1 MKKGL
6 LSILAGALL
15 VVGCQNYDDQFSAL
29 ETQINALASTV
40 AGLSQVQSDLSSL
53 SGTVASLASTV
64 NGLGSQIDTAVAD
77 GLSDIQADITAIE
90 AAVADVASSEEV
102 ASLQSAVDSSQD
114 DLDQLLAN
122 SSVFNNS
129 IVINSESTANLYAAM
144 GSAINIVNGDV
155 TIDVSADMTQAT
167 VQTVVDN
174 ILNIVGDLSYTAA
187 ASTIAETTFN
197 NLSGVES
204 ITAKQGGGYEFK
216 ALTSATNVV
225 LNNDY
230 KSTVDIIHFGA
241 LTSVT
246 TISDDGGTAG
256 TIAFDKATEF
266 HLTSL
271 TRYPGNNLNIEI
283 DKGGVLAMGAL
294 TDNDATGKAVGS
306 GYSLT
311 VKGPASLDIS
321 KISDGTITA
330 EDVASLTVSNFIG
343 NLDVN
348 SGVET
353 LNGTGIVDMALDGG
367 VDLETVTIS
376 GALDSDIALTTADA
390 AGPDVTFTSVHTD
403 LTTVS
408 LSGVLGAISVT
419 SASNLESL
427 TVSADLNGSSLT
439 ATGNNDLVTVNVNGA
454 KVGDVTI
461 QNNTDLETL
470 TLDHTTDLATADTG
484 ATVSITGNTNM
495 TSLTF
500 KADDVDSLTVTGNTQ
515 LTTVDF
521 TDLKDLGTSTTATVA
536 ISNNKL
542 TATSSKDAYDTAP
555 TTSDTG
561 TYASTSGMAT
571 LETYLTA
578 AMAATGARTIG
589 VYFDTIEQ
597 AQSQASATAAY
608 ADDTHTDAVTGTG
621 VNAVAYA
628 VTTASSG
635 TDVSQAISYVFRA
648 KVNVLYGYPAL
659 GSGEGV
665 TMTLVQG
672 AAQVSTEH
680 KQSATGNT
688 TVDQLIASMNADT
701 TLGSNISLTAARD
714 SYAES
719 YNLISYTDSAG
730 AAETTATADSNNG
743 KTVLWS
749 LGTVTGTAVLGSNST
764 TAQIATAVAAA
775 MTGTV
780 VDGVG
785 YGAVGSGNAIVLN
798 RVVSNTTNVD
808 LGKNTS
814 AFPTIAFDLG
824 NATFTTVDFATGVNT
839 NSTGVNSDFY
849 LNVTG
854 TDVNGLRVTVT
865 NNSTAVALSV
875 TSITTV
881 GTAGAF
887 DEAGSTAVA
896 TLLASGTNMEHNPA
910 VVSAF
915 ADISSATAAS
925 TATKNRISWLG

>member
-1 MKKGL
+1 
-6 LSILAGALL
+6 LASALL

-53 SGTVASLASTV
+53 AGTVNSLASTV
-64 NGLGSQIDTAVAD
+64 NGLGSQIDTAVSD
-77 GLSDIQADITAIE
+77 GLADIQADIDAIE
-90 AAVADVASSEEV
+90 TAVADVASSEEV
-102 ASLQSAVDSSQD
+102 SSLSDAVAESQT

-129 IVINSESTANLYAAM
+129 IVINSEATADLYAAM
-144 GSAINIVNGDV
+144 GTAINIVNGDV
-155 TIDVSADMTQAT
+155 TIEVSTDMTQAT

-174 ILNIVGDLSYTAA
+174 ILNIVGNLTYEAT
-187 ASTIAETTFN
+187 ASTVAETTFN
-197 NLSGVES
+197 NLSGVGS

-216 ALTSATNVV
+216 ALKSATAVV

-241 LTSVT
+241 LTTVSS
-246 TISDDGGTAG
+246 IADDGGVAG
-256 TIAFDKATEF
+256 TIAFDKAAEF

-294 TDNDATGKAVGS
+294 TDNDATGLKAVGS
-306 GYSLT
+306 TYALT
-311 VKGPASLDIS
+311 VKGPAALDIS
-321 KISDGTITA
+321 KITDGTITV

-343 NLDVN
+343 KLDVN

-353 LNGTGIVDMALDGG
+353 LNGTGIVEIDLVGG
-367 VDLETVTIS
+367 VDLDTVTIS
-376 GALDSDIALTTADA
+376 GALDSDAALTTADT
-390 AGPDVTFTSVHTD
+390 AGPAIAFTSVHTD
-403 LTTVS
+403 LTTAS
-408 LSGVLGAISVT
+408 LSGVLGAISAV
-419 SASNLESL
+419 SAANLESL

-439 ATGNNDLVTVNVNGA
+439 ATGNNDLTTVNVNGA

-470 TLDHTTDLATADTG
+470 ILDHTSDFATGDTG
-484 ATVSITGNTNM
+484 ATISITGNTNM

-500 KADDVDSLTVTGNTQ
+500 SADDVDSLTVTGNTQ
-515 LTTVDF
+515 LTTLDF
-521 TDLKDLGTSTTATVA
+521 TGLADLGTSTTATVA
-536 ISNNKL
+536 ISGNKL
-542 TATSSKDAYDTAP
+542 VATTSKDAYDATTTTDTGAY
-555 TTSDTG
+555 TTS
-561 TYASTSGMAT
+561 SGMGT
-571 LETYLTA
+571 LTTYLTA

-589 VYFDTIEQ
+589 VYFDTVET
-597 AQSQASATAAY
+597 AQSQASAAAAY

-628 VTTASSG
+628 VTTGATG
-635 TDVSQAISYVFRA
+635 TDVSQSISYVFRA

-672 AAQVSTEH
+672 PAQVSTQH
-680 KQSATGNT
+680 VKDAANT
-688 TVDQLIASMNADT
+688 TVDLLIAAISADT
-701 TLGSNISLTAARD
+701 SLGSNISLTAARD

-719 YNLISYTDSAG
+719 YNLISYTDATG
-730 AAETTATADSNNG
+730 AAENTATADANNG

-749 LGTVTGTAVLGSNST
+749 LGSVTGTAVLGSNST

-785 YGAVGSGNAIVLN
+785 YGAVRSGNAIVLN

-839 NSTGVNSDFY
+839 NSTGAGSDFN
-849 LNVTG
+849 LSVTG
-854 TDVNGLRVTVT
+854 TDVNGLRVTIK

-887 DEAGSTAVA
+887 DAAGTAAAA
-896 TLLASGTNMEHNPA
+896 TLLASGTNMAHDHT

-925 TATKNRISWLG
+925 TATKNRISWL